1 MMTEMASGM
10 ALSTELAKL
19 EGDNIVTNLH
29 YADDKVDF
37 NGKQMSVEEF
47 VAMAFASGAGL
58 GMGGAAMGA
67 EDPAM
72 QEPQLEEEESVEEQ
86 VPVE

>member
-10 ALSTELAKL
+10 ALSTELARL
-19 EGDNIVTNLH
+19 EGDAIVSTLH

-37 NGKQMSVEEF
+37 NGKQMTVEEF

-58 GMGGAAMGA
+58 GGMGGGAMA
-67 EDPAM
+67 DEEPAL
-72 QEPQLEEEESVEEQ
+72 EGLELEEGGEDLAE
-86 VPVE
+86 

>member
-1 MMTEMASGM
+1 MV
-10 ALSTELAKL
+10 
-19 EGDNIVTNLH
+19 N
-29 YADDKVDF
+29 
-37 NGKQMSVEEF
+37 
-47 VAMAFASGAGL
+47 FASGAGL

-72 QEPQLEEEESVEEQ
+72 QELQLEEEESVEEQ